1 MAKSGNESDHP
12 MTEQSQRVSYFEC
25 QIPLNINPGI
35 LKHPLK
41 RSEGGFFHKITKK
54 FLIDTNVLT
63 NSNIVINFVVII

>member
-1 MAKSGNESDHP
+1 

-25 QIPLNINPGI
+25 QISLNINPGI

-41 RSEGGFFHKITKK
+41 RSEGGFIYKITKY

-63 NSNIVINFVVII
+63 NSNIVINFVVTI